1 MDCIAWQLNMNAVL
15 AADRVPDE
23 MMEPEVVTD
32 SSSMGTDLS
41 SLSGDSS
48 RKRGAPPAFR
58 QQQHDGQNN
67 GRQYNDRQNN
77 DRQNNDRQNNRQ
89 NNDRQNNDRQNN
101 DRQNN
106 DRQNNDRQNNDRQ
119 INDRQNND
127 RQNND
132 RPPQWVSTMQ
142 PDIMRAREACK
153 PDEKRGRQ
161 LTRGLSV
168 QALFGHD
175 FCALMESGK
184 QPCLQFFVM
193 GGCDYQDCR
202 NAHRLR
208 GSPSTAM
215 LTGLQSRV
223 KKACNQVVQHSNA

>member
-67 GRQYNDRQNN
+67 GRQYND
-77 DRQNNDRQNNRQ
+77 RQ